1 MNVWLSIH
9 PSTYSIDTSFNF
21 FKFASH
27 KMLRRDLRLTGSKAI
42 ILNTVKELWRQKRE
56 QQKSLIIVQNIFL

>member
-1 MNVWLSIH
+1 
-9 PSTYSIDTSFNF
+9 
-21 FKFASH
+21 
-27 KMLRRDLRLTGSKAI
+27 MLRRDLRLTGSKAI